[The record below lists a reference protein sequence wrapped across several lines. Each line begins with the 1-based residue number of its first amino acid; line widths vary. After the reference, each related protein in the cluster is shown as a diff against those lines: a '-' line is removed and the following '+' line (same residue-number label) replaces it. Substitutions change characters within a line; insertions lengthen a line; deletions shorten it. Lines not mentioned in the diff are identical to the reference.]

1 MASLSSELLKLHSS
15 LLRERKRVLFILQVN
30 MSVIINSLRNCTADK
45 EFANLCYVL
54 IIRIFDSIAAEKNSK
69 EAQLSI
75 LALSNSM
82 QTLQPLF
89 QDKDQIIETQRSELE
104 FLRKK
109 LTTAHITL
117 SEDAQSATKPN
128 LYYHEKALRH
138 DSPKPPLP
146 SRLLLT
152 AIRPPLVPPKSLTS
166 RLAVGQMDIVANSLS
181 KESVAFPQDV
191 AKPLSLVQH
200 GGRMPAD
207 ESADPLPREIF
218 AARLITVASS
228 SDSSRCEW
236 RDRGDDSGRESD
248 DTLDGSE
255 RSKADTSPAAE
266 ELSLFSRKITT
277 AVESAGRERK
287 TTVKFWTDAYL

>member
-1 MASLSSELLKLHSS
+1 
-15 LLRERKRVLFILQVN
+15 
-30 MSVIINSLRNCTADK
+30 
-45 EFANLCYVL
+45 
-54 IIRIFDSIAAEKNSK
+54 
-69 EAQLSI
+69 
-75 LALSNSM
+75 
-82 QTLQPLF
+82 LF
-89 QDKDQIIETQRSELE
+89 QDKDKIIEKQRSELE

-109 LTTAHITL
+109 LTTAHIAL
-117 SEDAQSATKPN
+117 AEDAQPVTKPN
-128 LYYHEKALRH
+128 LYIY

-152 AIRPPLVPPKSLTS
+152 ATRPPLVPPKSLMS
-166 RLAVGQMDIVANSLS
+166 RLAVGQMDIIVNSLS
-181 KESVAFPQDV
+181 KESAAFPHGV

-207 ESADPLPREIF
+207 ESADPAPREIF
-218 AARLITVASS
+218 AARLITVTSS
-228 SDSSRCEW
+228 IDSSRCEW

-277 AVESAGRERK
+277 AAESAGRERK